1 MARKAGQIITRGE
14 STWLVRVYRG
24 RDSQTGTRKYLNQT
38 IHGPFREAQRFLNL
52 KLQQRD
58 NGRVSR
64 AAVLSLNQLL
74 DQWLTTVVK
83 ARVRPRTFKDYE
95 TLLRLHIRPV
105 LGSRL
110 IGTISQIDLQTL
122 YARMYERGL
131 SARTVEYTNAVLESA
146 FRQAIRWKMLAED
159 PCVGVDLPR
168 VKRKEMEALSV
179 EECRRFLNIAEKSEW
194 FPVLALALTTGMRP
208 SEYLALRWT
217 DIDWK
222 RGTASVCRT
231 IQVTGSEWTFDDT
244 KRRRSRRIV
253 KLQNFVL
260 KAIQG
265 LKQAQESRIE
275 VSISMY
281 SGLIF
286 VSASGLP
293 LKQRVVKREFRKLLA
308 TAGIRPV
315 RLYDLRH
322 TAATLGIA
330 AGVSVKVIS
339 DQLGQPSVAAEAMRV
354 PAFGLMECLLFRS
367 EGHFGLTMSS
377 PVIRA
382 FRLT

>member
-1 MARKAGQIITRGE
+1 MARKAGQIISRGA
-14 STWLVRVYRG
+14 STWLVRVYLG
-24 RDSQTGTRKYLNQT
+24 RDPQTGTRKYDNQT

-64 AAVLSLNQLL
+64 AAVISLNQLL
-74 DQWLTTVVK
+74 DEWLTTVVK
-83 ARVRPRTFKDYE
+83 ARVRVRTFRDYE

-110 IGTISQIDLQTL
+110 IGAICQVDLQSL
-122 YARMYERGL
+122 YAHMFERGL
-131 SARTVEYTNAVLESA
+131 SPRTIEYTNAVLESA
-146 FRQAIRWKMLAED
+146 FRQAVRWKMLAED

-179 EECRRFLNIAEKSEW
+179 EECRRFLGVAEKSEW

-208 SEYLALRWT
+208 SEYLALKWT
-217 DIDWK
+217 DIDWQ

-231 IQVTGSEWTFDDT
+231 IQVSRVEWTFDDT
-244 KRRRSRRIV
+244 KRKRSRRIV

-260 KAIQG
+260 KALQG
-265 LKQAQESRIE
+265 LKQKQELKRKDASFLHSE
-275 VSISMY
+275 
-281 SGLIF
+281 LIF
-286 VSASGLP
+286 VSASDLP
-293 LKQRVVKREFRKLLA
+293 LKQRVVKREFRRLLA
-308 TAGIRPV
+308 VAGIRPI

-339 DQLGQPSVAAEAMRV
+339 EQLGHASISFTLERYSHVLPSIQDEAAAKVEQL
-354 PAFGLMECLLFRS
+354 LM
-367 EGHFGLTMSS
+367 
-377 PVIRA
+377 A
-382 FRLT
+382 

>member
-14 STWLVRVYRG
+14 STWLVRVYLG

-253 KLQNFVL
+253 ELQNFVL

>member
-339 DQLGQPSVAAEAMRV
+339 DQLGHASISFTLERYSHVLPSIQDEAAAKVEQL
-354 PAFGLMECLLFRS
+354 LM
-367 EGHFGLTMSS
+367 
-377 PVIRA
+377 A
-382 FRLT
+382 

>member
-1 MARKAGQIITRGE
+1 MARKAGQIISRGA
-14 STWLVRVYRG
+14 STWLVRVYLG
-24 RDSQTGTRKYLNQT
+24 RDPQTGTRKYHNQT

-64 AAVLSLNQLL
+64 AAVISLNRLL

-83 ARVRPRTFKDYE
+83 ARVRVRTFRDYE
-95 TLLRLHIRPV
+95 ALLRLHIRPV
-105 LGSRL
+105 LGSSL
-110 IGTISQIDLQTL
+110 IGSIGQIDLQTL
-122 YARMYERGL
+122 YAHMFERGL
-131 SARTVEYTNAVLESA
+131 SARTIEYTNAVLESA
-146 FRQAIRWKMLAED
+146 FRQAVRWKMLAED

-179 EECRRFLNIAEKSEW
+179 EECRRFLHVAEKSEW

-208 SEYLALRWT
+208 SEYLALKWT
-217 DIDWK
+217 DIDWL

-231 IQVTGSEWTFDDT
+231 IQVSGPEWTFDDT
-244 KRRRSRRIV
+244 KRKRSRRIV

-260 KAIQG
+260 KALQG
-265 LKQAQESRIE
+265 LKQAQELKRKAE
-275 VSISMY
+275 
-281 SGLIF
+281 LIF
-286 VSASGLP
+286 VSSSDLP

-308 TAGIRPV
+308 VAGIRPI

-339 DQLGQPSVAAEAMRV
+339 DQLGHASISFTLDRYSHVLPSIQDEAAAKVEQL
-354 PAFGLMECLLFRS
+354 LM
-367 EGHFGLTMSS
+367 
-377 PVIRA
+377 A
-382 FRLT
+382 